1 METFHYYNIFET
13 KGIEYLIT
21 VVFFLSL
28 IPFWIILNNR
38 DKIAKG
44 IKKALGV
51 LSVSK
56 LRIPQGIFYSP
67 GHTWTYL
74 RRNGTA
80 RVGVDDLLLSITG
93 PFALNA
99 VAESGTAVSKGEVIA
114 RIVQQDKELAIKSPV
129 SGILRSANQ
138 SIFEHPEVLMDDP
151 YGTGWMF
158 EIKPSAWKEDTAAY
172 YLADEAVRW
181 TGEELVRFKDFLAGS
196 LQRHDET
203 PSLLALQDGGELR
216 EHLLADL
223 PKEVW
228 MDFEHEFLASKN

>member
-1 METFHYYNIFET
+1 MEPFHYYNIFET

-28 IPFWIILNNR
+28 IPFWIMLNNR

-44 IKKALGV
+44 IRQALGV
-51 LSVSK
+51 LSMKK

-93 PFALNA
+93 PFAINPQIK
-99 VAESGTAVSKGEVIA
+99 SGVEVKKGDVLALI
-114 RIVQQDKELAIKSPV
+114 IQQDKELSVKSPV
-129 SGILRSANQ
+129 SGILKSAN
-138 SIFEHPEVLMDDP
+138 IPVFDHPADLMEDP
-151 YGTGWMF
+151 YGKGWMF
-158 EIKPSAWKEDTAAY
+158 EIKPSAWKEETAGY
-172 YLADEAVRW
+172 YLAEEAVAW
-181 TGEELVRFKDFLAGS
+181 TQGELVRFKDFLAVS
-196 LQRHDET
+196 LQRHNET
-203 PSLLALQDGGELR
+203 LSLIALQDGGELR
-216 EHLLADL
+216 EHLLSDL

-228 MDFEHEFLASKN
+228 FDFEHEFLAPQN